1 VYASLHHPG
10 TLMVKSGCYYLNSKY
25 LFQFYVHDV
34 NDGEEKKDRDVYTK
48 PLSIK

>member
-1 VYASLHHPG
+1 
-10 TLMVKSGCYYLNSKY
+10 MVKSGCYYLNS
-25 LFQFYVHDV
+25 LNMYVHDV